1 MTAPEVAV
9 HGTVEPGF
17 ERVLAAFEENFA
29 THGDVGASVA
39 VTIGGRMVV
48 DLWGGTASFDGPD
61 DDEAGVPGVE
71 GDWQQDTIINVMST
85 TKTMAA
91 LVCLMLADRGE
102 LDLYEPIASYW
113 PEFAANGKDRIA
125 TRHVLSHTA
134 GLAGWDEPLD
144 ETDFFDHDK
153 LVGLLAAQAP
163 WWEPGTQSGYHADT
177 QGYLLGEIVKRVDG
191 RTLGTFFAEEVAG
204 PLDADFHIG
213 TPAECD
219 PRIARLIGS
228 GPIDA
233 GDDPTSIPYRTFNN
247 PPYLPELSWLKD
259 WRRAEIP
266 GGGGHGNAR
275 SVALCHAPTACGGTA
290 NGVTLLSEDGVARIF
305 DAQYEGPDLNLLVPL
320 TFGMGF
326 ALYPGSG
333 PYTRE
338 CGWGGWGGSLAIV
351 NVDAQMSFA
360 YVMNRMMSSDSDMRR
375 RHLLSAAYEAL
386 MA

>member
-17 ERVLAAFEENFA
+17 EGVLAAFEENFA

-228 GPIDA
+228 GPIEA

-247 PPYLPELSWLKD
+247 PPYLRALVAQGLASRRDPRRRWSRQRPLRGVVPRADRLRWHCQWSD
-259 WRRAEIP
+259 PAVRGWRRPYLRCAVRGTRLEP
-266 GGGGHGNAR
+266 ARAAHVRHGFR
-275 SVALCHAPTACGGTA
+275 P
-290 NGVTLLSEDGVARIF
+290 LSRVGAVHPRVRLGRVGRLAGDRQRGC
-305 DAQYEGPDLNLLVPL
+305 PDEFRLRDEPN
-320 TFGMGF
+320 
-326 ALYPGSG
+326 
-333 PYTRE
+333 
-338 CGWGGWGGSLAIV
+338 
-351 NVDAQMSFA
+351 D
-360 YVMNRMMSSDSDMRR
+360 D
-375 RHLLSAAYEAL
+375 
-386 MA
+386 

>member
-1 MTAPEVAV
+1 MKFPIVTTPEVAV

-17 ERVLAAFEENFA
+17 EGVLAAFEENFA

-48 DLWGGTASFDGPD
+48 DLWGRTAAFDGPD
-61 DDEAGVPGVE
+61 DDEAGVPCVE

-102 LDLYEPIASYW
+102 SDLYEPIASYW
-113 PEFAANGKDRIA
+113 PEFATNGKDRIA

-134 GLAGWDEPLD
+134 
-144 ETDFFDHDK
+144 
-153 LVGLLAAQAP
+153 
-163 WWEPGTQSGYHADT
+163 
-177 QGYLLGEIVKRVDG
+177 QGYLLGEIVKQFDG

-204 PLDADFHIG
+204 SLGADFHIG

-247 PPYLPELSWLKD
+247 PPWLPELSWRKA

-275 SVALCHAPTACGGTA
+275 SVALCHTPTACGGTA
-290 NGVTLLSEDGVARIF
+290 NGVTLLSEEGVARIF
-305 DAQYEGPDLNLLVPL
+305 DMQYEGLDLNLLSPL
-320 TFGMGF
+320 KFGMGF
-326 ALYPGSG
+326 ALYPGRG
-333 PYTRE
+333 PYSRE
-338 CGWGGWGGSLAIV
+338 CGWGGWGGSLAII
-351 NVDAQMSFA
+351 NVDAQMSFG
-360 YVMNRMMSSDSDMRR
+360 YVMNRIIGSDVDTR
-375 RHLLSAAYEAL
+375 RHRLVSAAYDAL